1 VSGAG
6 RPQSRLRRE
15 ALRFAMIGSIGFLVD
30 AAVLTGLVS
39 GLGWGLYEARGVS
52 FSLAVSVTWYLNRR
66 FTFTERR
73 SADRKR
79 EYARYVAVQIIGA
92 LINLGVYALVASGF
106 PALAAYP
113 VIPLAAGS
121 SVAMLFNF
129 LASRRFAFVA
139 SSVQSIPCASQP
151 SSSRTSS
158 PASSLPRS

>member
-1 VSGAG
+1 MSGAG
-6 RPQSRLRRE
+6 RPQARLLTE
-15 ALRFAMIGSIGFLVD
+15 AVRFALIGAIGFLVD
-30 AAVLTGLVS
+30 AAVLTALVS
-39 GLGWGLYEARGVS
+39 GLGRGLYEARAVS

-66 FTFTERR
+66 FTFSDRR

-79 EYARYVAVQIIGA
+79 EYVRYVAVQIVGA

-106 PALAAYP
+106 PALAVYP

-121 SVAMLFNF
+121 AVAMFFNF
-129 LASRRFAFVA
+129 LASRQFAFVA
-139 SSVQSIPCASQP
+139 PSVQSIPCASQP